1 MPGTKGIVTIG
12 TMSES
17 MNPPTVRPNPGP
29 IRRVNMPHKKKNVP
43 GFMKEM
49 ERTGKKNV
57 PGYMTEMRASGK
69 RKPKRGSG
77 RTRKSG
83 R

>member
-1 MPGTKGIVTIG
+1 
-12 TMSES
+12 
-17 MNPPTVRPNPGP
+17 
-29 IRRVNMPHKKKNVP
+29 MPHKKKNVP

-49 ERTGKKNV
+49 ERTGKKV
-57 PGYMTEMRASGK
+57 PGFMKEMRASGK

>member
-1 MPGTKGIVTIG
+1 MAG
-12 TMSES
+12 
-17 MNPPTVRPNPGP
+17 
-29 IRRVNMPHKKKNVP
+29 KKKNVP

-49 ERTGKKNV
+49 EQTGKKV
-57 PGYMTEMRASGK
+57 PGFMKEMRASGK